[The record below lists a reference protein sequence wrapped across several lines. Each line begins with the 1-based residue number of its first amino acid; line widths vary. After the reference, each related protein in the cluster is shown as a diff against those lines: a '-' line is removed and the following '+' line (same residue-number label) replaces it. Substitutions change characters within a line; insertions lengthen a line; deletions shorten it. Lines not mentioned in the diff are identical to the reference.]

1 MLQSQTQSI
10 PRDKFLTIAANLL
23 HKGLLEVSRTE
34 AKSIYKDIEKG
45 LPAYLATV
53 QMEDESTVNF
63 KVTLDH
69 SEFKGRINFGAFRA
83 SLALLV
89 SNLGRA
95 LNDKQEIATFSAQND
110 QSSMIFGVT
119 AITQE
124 DNTANI
130 MVLGADTA
138 NSQASVIFRL
148 MYIDDSQFISPQPQS
163 EQSP

>member
-1 MLQSQTQSI
+1 MQQSQTQSI
-10 PRDKFLTIAANLL
+10 PQDQFLTIAANLL
-23 HKGLLEVSRTE
+23 HKGLLEVPRTK
-34 AKSIYKDIEKG
+34 AKGIYKEIEKG

-53 QMEDESTVNF
+53 QMEDKSTVNF
-63 KVTLDH
+63 KVSLDH
-69 SEFKGRINFGAFRA
+69 SEFKGRMNFGAFRT

-89 SNLGRA
+89 SNLGQA
-95 LNDKQEIATFSAQND
+95 LNDKQEIATFSGQND

-130 MVLGADTA
+130 MVLGTETA

-148 MYIDDSQFISPQPQS
+148 MYIDDSQFVAPQAPS
-163 EQSP
+163 EQLS